1 MLRLNEEVEGPPGTE
16 WYLPLALADPE
27 VCGLHP
33 MRRSARKVLNL
44 KVGWPLDRVLALA
57 VLNSGPGGA
66 VAAHL
71 FQKKRAAGGPNLI
84 AQIVH
89 PVGMHWPRAAAD
101 T

>member
-44 KVGWPLDRVLALA
+44 KVGWRLVLALA
-57 VLNSGPGGA
+57 VLSSGPGGA
-66 VAAHL
+66 VAAYVL
-71 FQKKRAAGGPNLI
+71 QKKRAAGGPNLI
-84 AQIVH
+84 AQIAH
-89 PVGMHWPRAAAD
+89 PVGMH
-101 T
+101 

>member
-1 MLRLNEEVEGPPGTE
+1 MGSSPAT
-16 WYLPLALADPE
+16 LADPE

-33 MRRSARKVLNL
+33 MPRSARKVLNL

-71 FQKKRAAGGPNLI
+71 FQKKRATSGPNLI
-84 AQIVH
+84 AQIAH